1 MPKSKH
7 QTREGSG
14 RPTNAWRRVSSRWS
28 KNGHGEHLSTKSSE
42 LHLSVKT
49 ITVVTEF
56 HRRYRS
62 VDFRHCL
69 EAVDVVFPRKLDV

>member
-1 MPKSKH
+1 
-7 QTREGSG
+7 
-14 RPTNAWRRVSSRWS
+14 
-28 KNGHGEHLSTKSSE
+28 
-42 LHLSVKT
+42 VKT